1 MLAALHLNQLQ
12 RKVLL
17 VTVLIILLPMLITGM
32 LSAHWVSTRIDD
44 SIERWVRESAQLDEN
59 ALSDLHKNARL
70 FADIFS
76 EMSRGE
82 FVVYPGRSPVPANL
96 QPLARELGISLVQ
109 VYGPE
114 GQLVYSSRPLSLAT
128 SWAPGQDT
136 AVVKVNL
143 GRQNLLAAITIS
155 RIPTAGDKHYRLV
168 LGTLFDKALLD
179 RVSRMS
185 GLKTRLFYPD
195 NGDFAKAFGEDG
207 RPLKLRLSEQA
218 FAQLQN
224 KQPYYSPVA
233 EDGHYWGLYT
243 PVIDSS
249 GHLEAVWFS
258 GHERTRFIKILGD
271 ETALSLVIVLL
282 GLMLALVVGLVLS
295 RVVVRPVEYLHAGV
309 MRLAAQDFR
318 AEIPIHSHDELG
330 ELASAFNAM
339 ADSLRKARDEQQ
351 REFQRDKLSALGEL
365 SLAMAHEIRNPIGII
380 NTASKL
386 LDTATDAPRR
396 SELCRVIHEESQ
408 RLNHLLNDFQQLA
421 RHRRPQFQRMD
432 PTQPLEKALQVML
445 AGCEDVRLRRNY
457 QHGSAEVS
465 VDVELLRQ
473 AWLNLLRNALEAMP
487 DDDAALEVGS
497 RRHDGIIEVYIHD
510 NGPGIPIEHMP
521 RLFEPFYTSKDHG
534 SGLGLTIASTLVE
547 ASGGELELV
556 PGDWQ
561 GARFAMRLPLAN
573 QNRTSGKK
581 THDA

>member
-1 MLAALHLNQLQ
+1 MFAGLHLNQLQ

-17 VTVLIILLPMLITGM
+17 VIVLIILLPMFITGT
-32 LSAHWVSTRIDD
+32 LSARWISTRMDA
-44 SIERWVRESAQLDEN
+44 SIEHWLRESAQLDEN

-70 FADIFS
+70 FADIVS
-76 EMSRGE
+76 EMRRGD

-109 VYGPE
+109 VYDPDGK
-114 GQLVYSSRPLSLAT
+114 LLYSSRPLSLAT

-143 GRQNLLAAITIS
+143 GKQNLLAAITIS

-168 LGTLFDKALLD
+168 LGTLFDKDLLS
-179 RVSRMS
+179 RVSHLS

-195 NGDFAKAFGEDG
+195 NGDFAKAFSEEG
-207 RPLKLRLSEQA
+207 RPLKLRLPAQA

-224 KQPYYSPVA
+224 KQSYYSPVA
-233 EDGHYWGLYT
+233 EEGRYWGLYT
-243 PVIDSS
+243 PVIDAS
-249 GHLEAVWFS
+249 GRVEAVWFS
-258 GHERTRFIKILGD
+258 GHERTRFIEILAD
-271 ETALSLVIVLL
+271 ETALNLVIMLL
-282 GLMLALVVGLVLS
+282 GLVLALGVGLVLS

-318 AEIPIHSHDELG
+318 AEIPIHSRDELG

-380 NTASKL
+380 STASKL
-386 LDTATDAPRR
+386 LDTASDTARCT
-396 SELCRVIHEESQ
+396 ELCRVIHEESQ

-432 PTQPLEKALQVML
+432 PAQPLEQALQVML
-445 AGCEDVRLRRNY
+445 AGREDIRLLRNY
-457 QHGSAEVS
+457 HHGREQVS
-465 VDVELLRQ
+465 VDAELLRQ
-473 AWLNLLRNALEAMP
+473 AWLNLLRNALEAM
-487 DDDAALEVGS
+487 ANNAGQLEVGS
-497 RRHDGIIEVYIHD
+497 RLHAGIIEVYVHD
-510 NGPGIPIEHMP
+510 SGPGIPIEHMP

-547 ASGGELELV
+547 ASGGQLELV

-561 GARFAMRLPLAN
+561 GARFAMRLPLAD
-573 QNRTSGKK
+573 QDTLIGEKTS
-581 THDA
+581 